1 MKKLRIVRIAV
12 IGLLLAGAVAL
23 VGCSRY
29 NTAHESQGK
38 GRGSELTG
46 RALDQGGRGRNNTT
60 TAQESRGS
68 GGYGRQQENGEYTAK
83 PFSTE
88 QFSRRGSGGGNG
100 QNGRDQGGRLADR
113 GPGAPEQSGK
123 SVMAEGT
130 LGNLSGTLS
139 YDGSEWY
146 LDTDKNLYILHFGN
160 AAYVDSTGIDL
171 CEGEPIDIRGFVSGE
186 EIAVAAARIDA
197 QVYTFRSE
205 DGMPLWAGNGRR
217 DNQIVRPYD
226 GSSGSNQSRGQGGN
240 GGQGGRDRGQGLES
254 QDGAFDRR
262 GPGSGTEQLEGR
274 GRGRELDGTGELP
287 WWYQQPLDPE
297 SSQTPA

>member
-38 GRGSELTG
+38 GRGTELAG
-46 RALDQGGRGRNNTT
+46 RSLEQGGRGRNNTSS
-60 TAQESRGS
+60 AQELRGS
-68 GGYGRQQENGEYTAK
+68 GGFGRQQENPVYPADR
-83 PFSTE
+83 FRTE
-88 QFSRRGSGGGNG
+88 QFSRRGAGAGNG
-100 QNGRDQGGRLADR
+100 QDGRDQRGQLAAGGSN
-113 GPGAPEQSGK
+113 GPEQPGK
-123 SVMAEGT
+123 SVVEMGT

-139 YDGSEWY
+139 YDGSEWF
-146 LDTDKNLYILHFGN
+146 LDTGKGLYILHFGN
-160 AAYVDSTGIDL
+160 SAFVESTGIDL
-171 CEGEPIDIRGFVSGE
+171 REGEPIDVRGFLSGD

-197 QVYTFRSE
+197 HVYTFRNE

-226 GSSGSNQSRGQGGN
+226 GQGGSNQPRGQGSGN
-240 GGQGGRDRGQGLES
+240 GQGGRGRGQGLES
-254 QDGAFDRR
+254 EGGAFDRQ
-262 GPGSGTEQLEGR
+262 GPGSGTEQPKGR
-274 GRGRELDGTGELP
+274 GRGGDLDGTDQLP
-287 WWYQQPLDPE
+287 WWYQQPLESE

>member
-38 GRGSELTG
+38 GRGTELAG
-46 RALDQGGRGRNNTT
+46 RALEQGGRGRNNTS
-60 TAQESRGS
+60 AEQESRGS
-68 GGYGRQQENGEYTAK
+68 GGYGRQQENREYPA
-83 PFSTE
+83 E
-88 QFSRRGSGGGNG
+88 QFSRRGNAAGKG
-100 QNGRDQGGRLADR
+100 QDGRDQSGRLAER
-113 GPGAPEQSGK
+113 GSNGPEQSGK
-123 SVMAEGT
+123 SVTEMGT

-146 LDTDKNLYILHFGN
+146 LDTDKNQYILHFGN
-160 AAYVDSTGIDL
+160 SAYVDSTGINL
-171 CEGEPIDIRGFVSGE
+171 REGEPIDVRGFVSGE

-197 QVYTFRSE
+197 QVYTFRNE

-226 GSSGSNQSRGQGGN
+226 GSGGSNQPRGQ
-240 GGQGGRDRGQGLES
+240 GGQGGRGRGQGLES
-254 QDGAFDRR
+254 EGGAFDRR
-262 GPGSGTEQLEGR
+262 GPGNGDEQLEGR

-287 WWYQQPLDPE
+287 WWYQQPLEPE